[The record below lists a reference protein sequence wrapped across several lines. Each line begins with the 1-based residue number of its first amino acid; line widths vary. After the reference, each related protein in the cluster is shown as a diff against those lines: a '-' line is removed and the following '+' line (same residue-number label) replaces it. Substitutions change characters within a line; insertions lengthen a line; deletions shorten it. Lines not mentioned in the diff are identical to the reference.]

1 LRFLGAGGAKGIHAK
16 VDFRGP
22 VAVEKTGSFA
32 NWLAWDFKGRL
43 IERVRGDLAMH
54 WIYTRRRAR

>member
-1 LRFLGAGGAKGIHAK
+1 